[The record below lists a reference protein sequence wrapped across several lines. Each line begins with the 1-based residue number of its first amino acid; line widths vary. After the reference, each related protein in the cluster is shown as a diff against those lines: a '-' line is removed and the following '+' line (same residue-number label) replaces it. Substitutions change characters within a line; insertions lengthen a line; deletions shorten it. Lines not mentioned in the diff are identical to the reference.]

1 MEGWTCLWWCAR
13 LAFGWGTVISNNFK
27 WDRDLDLFL
36 VVCWTYFGIHP
47 CTLEGYGLN
56 VSISQEDMNME

>member
-1 MEGWTCLWWCAR
+1 MGWRVGLVSGGV
-13 LAFGWGTVISNNFK
+13 LDLLLVGH